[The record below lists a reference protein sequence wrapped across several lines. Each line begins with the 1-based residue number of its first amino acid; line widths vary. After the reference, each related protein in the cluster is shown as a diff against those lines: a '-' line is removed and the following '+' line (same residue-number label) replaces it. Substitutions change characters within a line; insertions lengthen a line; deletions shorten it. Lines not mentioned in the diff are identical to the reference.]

1 MCKKHQC
8 FFFLCSKN
16 FDDSFI
22 ENKRGKNVLNMSDR
36 VEWLYD
42 IMTLCLSHNLKHVLL
57 STSIVTKLRKITC
70 SNPCIQ
76 ITSNTT
82 NIFTIVIFIN
92 WSMTADFRRQKMLS

>member
-1 MCKKHQC
+1 MW
-8 FFFLCSKN
+8 
-16 FDDSFI
+16 
-22 ENKRGKNVLNMSDR
+22 SD
-36 VEWLYD
+36 LL
-42 IMTLCLSHNLKHVLL
+42 ISCLLLNLKQVLL
-57 STSIVTKLRKITC
+57 SKSIVTKLRKITC